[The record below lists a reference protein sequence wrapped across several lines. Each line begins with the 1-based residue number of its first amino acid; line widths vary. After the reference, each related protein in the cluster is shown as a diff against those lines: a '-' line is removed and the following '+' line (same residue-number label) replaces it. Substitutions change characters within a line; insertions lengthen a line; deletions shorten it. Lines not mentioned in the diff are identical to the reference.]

1 MGARRCVGVRSCVCV
16 GSVRAGVG
24 RRDAQRADCSKS
36 RCTCVATLSLSGLQ
50 LRHVV
55 IVAVVIVCQGD
66 REGACPGW
74 SKGVMP
80 DGSSPAQSCGAGWC
94 RRVPDSPD
102 SEPTM
107 GSSSSGSWIMLLS
120 KWDLSV
126 AARTACE
133 PRSWRRA
140 GPAPLGVRRRAVCSR
155 QVGAWARLAFAEKC
169 WRQRAKGRRKREGH
183 PTTARSFR
191 FTKVWARVVRA
202 HSRGKRLLL
211 ASMGCA
217 VDHTHKGL
225 TSSAS
230 QPHCRNE
237 QRAQHSQSHLAQR
250 VLSTPARPDQSA
262 APPAS
267 ALALMPHGIAPSHPS
282 LPFDRTHVCSRQASH
297 ASGTLGAWHVVRAG
311 SCILRLNS
319 ERGARAARSLHQS
332 RSA

>member
-1 MGARRCVGVRSCVCV
+1 
-16 GSVRAGVG
+16 
-24 RRDAQRADCSKS
+24 
-36 RCTCVATLSLSGLQ
+36 
-50 LRHVV
+50 
-55 IVAVVIVCQGD
+55 
-66 REGACPGW
+66 
-74 SKGVMP
+74 
-80 DGSSPAQSCGAGWC
+80 
-94 RRVPDSPD
+94 
-102 SEPTM
+102 
-107 GSSSSGSWIMLLS
+107 MLLS